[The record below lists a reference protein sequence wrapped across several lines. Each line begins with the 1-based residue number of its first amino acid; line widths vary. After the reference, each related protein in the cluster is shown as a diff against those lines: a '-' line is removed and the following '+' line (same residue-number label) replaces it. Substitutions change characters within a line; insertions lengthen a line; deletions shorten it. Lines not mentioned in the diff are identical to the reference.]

1 MTQPTIPGSLERERR
16 FAALSTYGDIIKIML
31 PAAIGGIVAAVGLY
45 WQVQTMKEANA
56 ADRQQQTQTLYRI
69 ENKVE
74 KIDDSVRTIE
84 NKVTSLEE
92 KGSGTERRVTLLER
106 SR

>member
-16 FAALSTYGDIIKIML
+16 LAALSTYGDILKIVL
-31 PAAIGGIVAAVGLY
+31 PTAFGGIVAAIGLY

-56 ADRQQQTQTLYRI
+56 ADRAQQTQTLYRI

-92 KGSGTERRVTLLER
+92 KATGTERRVSLLER